1 PGCHR
6 PGVTGS
12 VTARA
17 AGPAPSVRR
26 PVAGR
31 GFGSAAGTDARRS
44 AASCARVAY
53 KLGSGAVTLLILW
66 WQTRH

>member
-1 PGCHR
+1 M
-6 PGVTGS
+6 
-12 VTARA
+12 
-17 AGPAPSVRR
+17 
-26 PVAGR
+26 AGR